1 MKKASAHSLVKN
13 YSNRR
18 ERREDTEITDNPSA
32 HSVVNIP
39 YLLLIIKASVHSVVK
54 NNSNLRERREDTELT
69 ENTSAPSLVKNSKP
83 LVDEESLCALFGKKL
98 Q

>member
-1 MKKASAHSLVKN
+1 VPSVVKN
-13 YSNRR
+13 NSN
-18 ERREDTEITDNPSA
+18 RREDTELTENTSA
-32 HSVVNIP
+32 SSVVTIP

-54 NNSNLRERREDTELT
+54 NNSNRREHREDTELT